1 LVTYLKNNIE
11 IIAEAGINHNGN
23 YKKALKLIDIA
34 KAADADYVKFQL
46 FSTENFIN
54 KNFSHKKVDYSKIY
68 KRFKSLEFTYQAWK
82 KIINYG
88 KNIKIKVFFSVFDL
102 ESLKILK
109 KLKIKLIKIPSG
121 EINNYQLLREINKN
135 NFKIILSTGMS
146 NLKEIKKALNLLKGC
161 NVTLMHCV
169 SEYPTVS
176 PNLNNIPL
184 LIKKFRKK
192 VGYSDHTED
201 AITPALSIMMGATL
215 IEKHFTFNK
224 DQKIGDHNFSLSS
237 DQLKKMIKN
246 IRLAENSFGLTS
258 RVVSKKEMSLRYF
271 ARKGIYFNK
280 EKFKGE
286 KIKKKDL
293 VFLRP
298 EGSLS
303 IDKINKI
310 LNKKLSKD
318 IKKLESINFN
328 SIKK

>member
-1 LVTYLKNNIE
+1 MVTYLKNNIE

-34 KAADADYVKFQL
+34 KAANADYVKFQL

-54 KNFSHKKVDYSKIY
+54 KNFSHKKVDYSKIC
-68 KRFKSLEFTYQAWK
+68 KRFKSLEFTYQEWK

-88 KNIKIKVFFSVFDL
+88 KNIKIKVLFSVFDL

-121 EINNYQLLREINKN
+121 EINNYQLLREINKSN
-135 NFKIILSTGMS
+135 LKIILSTGMS
-146 NLKEIKKALNLLKGC
+146 NLKEIKKALDLLKSC
-161 NVTLMHCV
+161 DVTLMHCV

-201 AITPALSIMMGATL
+201 TITPALSVMMGATL

-280 EKFKGE
+280 EKFTGE

-293 VFLRP
+293 IFLRP

-318 IKKLESINFN
+318 VKKLDSINFN